1 MKYLLSIYLLLPCL
15 LIAQVPQGF
24 TYQAVAT
31 DNNGLELVEQNVSVR
46 VSILSESS
54 TGVEQWIEVHSTTTD
69 GFGLFTIT
77 IGEGTSTGN
86 GAQSSF
92 SDIDWGGSEHYLKI
106 EMDVNGS
113 SEYQLLGTSQLMSVP
128 YALHAGTSDQGDS
141 QSEQIDSLETII
153 QELTNTVNSVSSGI
167 TSTNSNGNIVSLCD
181 IGYSGDTIMILGE
194 DIYPNQVIYIKEI
207 EVTENAIYVA
217 YELGY
222 QSNGQYD
229 IYDVNSTIN
238 QNGERQ
244 IILVKYDLNGN
255 VQWQRTT
262 NTSTSYQMFGGL
274 AVNETD
280 IFICIFNENSNVYFL
295 EDLSTQSESNDS
307 HIFRLNN
314 DGDVINSFSSGTI
327 KDIAIDQES
336 IYYTS
341 GNTLNKR
348 TYTFQSEGS
357 TELET
362 AQGHYLSI
370 NPNTGLIYVF
380 STGSSS
386 NQVNC
391 FTSGLNLL
399 WGQGF
404 SDNGN
409 DLTFEEGED
418 FFMGDDLLMYN
429 QPDYPI
435 DANEDASSF
444 YLIDSNGNNIWTMS
458 TELDSDDNNHTPYIR
473 YICYE
478 NKAHVFTIP
487 SYPSPEDVEYLI
499 NDIIYN
505 GDEGL
510 EIDFD
515 NNKNTLSYN
524 EVYRSMHY
532 YYNNFLLEKIDN
544 QSYFSLHVAHKTFC
558 FNDQL
563 YPGGK
568 IYLMKHSF

>member
-15 LIAQVPQGF
+15 LIAQAPQGF

-31 DNNGLELVEQNVSVR
+31 GNNGLEIVEQNVSVR
-46 VSILSESS
+46 VSILSESAS
-54 TGVEQWIEVHSTTTD
+54 GTEQWIETHSATTD

-77 IGEGTSTGN
+77 IGEGTSTGS
-86 GAQSSF
+86 GVQSSF

-106 EMDVNGS
+106 EMDVSGGS
-113 SEYQLLGTSQLMSVP
+113 GYQFLGTSQLMSVP

-194 DIYPNQVIYIKEI
+194 DIYPNQVIFIKEI

-217 YELGY
+217 YELRY
-222 QSNGQYD
+222 QSEGQYD

-255 VQWQRTT
+255 VQWQRTS
-262 NTSTSYQMFGGL
+262 NTSTSNQMFGGI

-307 HIFRLNN
+307 HIFRLNT
-314 DGDVINSFSSGTI
+314 DGDVINSFSDGTI
-327 KDIAIDQES
+327 NDIAIDQES
-336 IYYTS
+336 IYFTS
-341 GNTLNKR
+341 GNNLNKKSFS
-348 TYTFQSEGS
+348 FQTEGS

-391 FTSGLNLL
+391 FNSDLNLL

-418 FFMGDDLLMYN
+418 FFMGDDLLIYN
-429 QPDYPI
+429 QPDYPL
-435 DANEDASSF
+435 DYTEDASSF
-444 YLIDSNGNNIWTMS
+444 YLIDSNGNNIWTMPI
-458 TELDSDDNNHTPYIR
+458 ELDSDNNNHSPYIR

-478 NKAHVFTIP
+478 NKAHVFTVP
-487 SYPSPEDVEYLI
+487 SHPNPGNVEYLI
-499 NDIIYN
+499 NDIIYD

>member
-1 MKYLLSIYLLLPCL
+1 MLL
-15 LIAQVPQGF
+15 AQVPQGF

-54 TGVEQWIEVHSTTTD
+54 TGVEQWIETHLTTTD

-222 QSNGQYD
+222 QWDGQHE

-307 HIFRLNN
+307 HIFRLNT

-341 GNTLNKR
+341 GNSLNKR
-348 TYTFQSEGS
+348 TYTFQSEIS
-357 TELET
+357 TGLE
-362 AQGHYLSI
+362 AAEGHYLSI
-370 NPNTGLIYVF
+370 NPNTGLIYAF
-380 STGSSS
+380 SVGSS

-391 FTSGLNLL
+391 FNSDLNLL
-399 WGQGF
+399 WGQVF
-404 SDNGN
+404 SNNGGDDWAFEKGEDLFMGN
-409 DLTFEEGED
+409 DLLF
-418 FFMGDDLLMYN
+418 YN
-429 QPDYPI
+429 KPHYPI
-435 DANEDASSF
+435 NANEDASSF
-444 YLIDSNGNNIWTMS
+444 YLIDPEGNNIWSMS
-458 TELDSDDNNHTPYIR
+458 THSDISEPIIH

-487 SYPSPEDVEYLI
+487 SHPTPEDVNFLI
-499 NDIIYN
+499 NDIIYD

-532 YYNNFLLEKIDN
+532 YFNNFLLEKIDN